1 MSEQISSEIAEII
14 GEGLRRREKDQSQ
27 RYRPLNLPANPFP
40 LASIASVELA
50 PYFPPVRPRVR
61 SELEGFLRT
70 TSRSRRFAG
79 LRVIGDFGFGKTHLL
94 RWLEYHINQSG
105 KGKIRA
111 FYIDN
116 PGLSPRELLFAL
128 TRGIGE
134 EELRKQIWLII
145 LAEFAN
151 QSVAQGSA
159 FTESFF
165 PSRRGVPPFQPSLFP
180 QFADRLRE
188 LSSSESISNYQLF
201 IRRFND
207 LKLDK
212 ERLKDFG
219 AEALAPIVENLEVV
233 RQLISFAL
241 DEKYSAFKSWMA
253 LSSGEVRG
261 SLLVPQRDHFR
272 AIINVLKHNE
282 VQYLYLLA
290 DEFED
295 ITSARLTKRKQA
307 EYYAALRILIDSHL
321 QDFALI
327 IAVTEGGW
335 KDLIS
340 VYPAIEKRFSHFV
353 SLTPLEKAEAGVLV
367 QQYLDFSRRG
377 SEYQDLLGQLTPF
390 TPEAIAALHS
400 SLDRNPRT
408 IIGFCHRLIE
418 QCVDRKLTSIDADLV
433 KDLSRNQA
441 E

>member
-1 MSEQISSEIAEII
+1 MSEQMSSRIGEII
-14 GEGLRRREKDQSQ
+14 GEGLRRREKDQSE
-27 RYRPLNLPANPFP
+27 RYKPLNLPANPFP
-40 LASIASVELA
+40 LASIASVDLA
-50 PYFPPVRPRVR
+50 PYFPPVRPHVQ
-61 SELEGFLRT
+61 SEIEDFLRT
-70 TSRSRRFAG
+70 TSRSHRFAG

-116 PGLSPRELLFAL
+116 PGLSPRELLFAM

-145 LAEFAN
+145 LREFAN
-151 QSVAQGSA
+151 QSAAKGSA
-159 FTESFF
+159 FAESFF
-165 PSRRGVPPFQPSLFP
+165 PSRRGVPPLQPSLLP
-180 QFADRLRE
+180 WLDDRLRE
-188 LSSSESISNYQLF
+188 LSSNETLSNYQLF
-201 IRRFND
+201 IWRFND

-212 ERLKDFG
+212 ERLKDFA
-219 AEALAPIVENLEVV
+219 AEALVPIVQNLEVV

-241 DEKYSAFKSWMA
+241 DEKYSAFKSWMT
-253 LSSGEVRG
+253 LSSGEVRT
-261 SLLVPQRDHFR
+261 SLLVPQQDHFR
-272 AIINVLKHNE
+272 AIINVLKHDE
-282 VQYLYLLA
+282 VHYLYLLA

-307 EYYAALRILIDSHL
+307 EYSTALRILIGKNL

-327 IAVTEGGW
+327 IAVTERGW

-340 VYPAIEKRFSHFV
+340 VYPPIEERFSHFV
-353 SLTPLEKAEAGVLV
+353 SLTPLKKTEVRVLV
-367 QQYLDFSRRG
+367 QQYLDFSRRD
-377 SEYQDLLGQLTPF
+377 SQYQDFLGRLTPF
-390 TPEAIAALHS
+390 APEAIAALHR

-408 IIGFCHRLIE
+408 IIGFCHRLVE
-418 QCVDRKLTSIDADLV
+418 HCLDRKLTSIDADLV
-433 KDLSRNQA
+433 KDLSRTQG

>member
-1 MSEQISSEIAEII
+1 MSEEIAKII
-14 GEGLRRREKDQSQ
+14 GEGLRWREKDRSE

-50 PYFPPVRPRVR
+50 PYFPPVRPSVR
-61 SELEGFLRT
+61 SEIEGFLRT
-70 TSRSRRFAG
+70 TSQSRRFAG

-94 RWLEYHINQSG
+94 RWLEYHINESG

-116 PGLSPRELLFAL
+116 PGLSPRELLFAM

-145 LAEFAN
+145 LEEFAN
-151 QSVAQGSA
+151 QSAAKGSA
-159 FTESFF
+159 FTESFL
-165 PSRRGVPPFQPSLFP
+165 PSRWGVPPLQASLLP
-180 QFADRLRE
+180 RLDDRLRE
-188 LSSSESISNYQLF
+188 LSSDESLSNYQLF
-201 IRRFND
+201 IWRFND

-212 ERLKDFG
+212 ERLKDFA
-219 AEALAPIVENLEVV
+219 AEALAPIVKNLEVV

-241 DEKYSAFKSWMA
+241 DEKYSAFKSWMT
-253 LSSGEVRG
+253 LTSGEVRS
-261 SLLVPQRDHFR
+261 SLLVPQQDHFR
-272 AIINVLKHNE
+272 AIINLLKHDE
-282 VQYLYLLA
+282 VHYLYVLA

-307 EYYAALRILIDSHL
+307 EYSAALRILIDKNL
-321 QDFALI
+321 EDFALI
-327 IAVTEGGW
+327 IAVTERGW

-340 VYPAIEKRFSHFV
+340 VYPPIEERFSHFV
-353 SLTPLEKAEAGVLV
+353 SLTPLKKAEVEVLV
-367 QQYLDFSRRG
+367 QQYLDFSRRD
-377 SEYQDLLGQLTPF
+377 SEYQAFLGQLTPF
-390 TPEAIAALHS
+390 TPEAMAAVHS

-418 QCVDRKLTSIDADLV
+418 HCVNRKLTSIDAHLV
-433 KDLSRNQA
+433 KDLSRTQA